1 MQKALVLIFLLFLA
15 IGCGLSKEE
24 EVDDAIS
31 QAHRLLSSQKCAE
44 AMAVLNGVGQQTSN
58 PDWLS
63 AYASSQACLAP
74 WSVVSFFATDLPN
87 MNTGQAAIVGSLA
100 TFVQAVMTSPSDGA
114 YTNLRA
120 AINTLLYAGGISTV
134 SHNNRVLELGAG
146 DTSNLDIQ
154 ALYMIINQIGQYSR
168 FYGNASAATGVKGS
182 GAALSQCYIDYT
194 DNDAQ
199 TIVTAYPGSNNCN
212 SFVLGH
218 AQLTVS
224 RTRLCEGIVLFNN
237 FIDII
242 GNVTIDPTSNNGG
255 LSDLTANIGDV
266 CAAAAGGGLDL
277 GGTCTVK
284 TQSVCE
290 NDTNGDIS
298 DAQIERFF
306 AVTWEALHQ

>member
-1 MQKALVLIFLLFLA
+1 MQKALVLIFLFFLA
-15 IGCGLSKEE
+15 VGCGLSKEE

-63 AYASSQACLAP
+63 VYASSQACLAP

-87 MNTGQAAIVGSLA
+87 MVTSQSAIIGSLA
-100 TFVQAVMTSPSDGA
+100 TFQQAVMTSPSDGT

-120 AINTLLYAGGISTV
+120 GMNTLLYAGGLTTV
-134 SHNNRVLELGAG
+134 SHTNRVAALGL
-146 DTSNLDIQ
+146 LDANNIGIH
-154 ALYMIINQIGQYSR
+154 ALYMLINQIGQFSR
-168 FYGNASAATGVKGS
+168 YYGNALAATGVKGS
-182 GAALSQCYIDYT
+182 AGVSQCYINYT
-194 DNDAQ
+194 DVDAQ
-199 TIVTAYPGSNNCN
+199 AIVTAYPASNNCN

-218 AQLTVS
+218 PQLIGS
-224 RTRLCEGIVLFNN
+224 RSNLCDGIVMFNN

-242 GNVTIDPTSNNGG
+242 GSIAISPTSNSGG
-255 LSDLTANIGDV
+255 LSTLATSIGDL
-266 CAAAAGGGLDL
+266 CTAAAGGGLDL

-284 TQSVCE
+284 THSVCL

-298 DAQIERFF
+298 AAQIERFY
-306 AVTWEALHQ
+306 AVTWEAMHQ